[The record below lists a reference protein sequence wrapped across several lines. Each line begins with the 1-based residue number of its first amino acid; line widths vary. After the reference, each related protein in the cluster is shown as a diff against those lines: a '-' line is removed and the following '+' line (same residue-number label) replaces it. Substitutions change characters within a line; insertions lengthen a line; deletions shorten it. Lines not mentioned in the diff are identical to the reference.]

1 VGSSYTRRVVGRAV
15 GTIVV
20 VASLVLAACT
30 DDDSAAPAP
39 TTTIAVTTTS
49 QVPRGNLDGQL
60 AIGVLMP
67 QSGNG
72 LGQLLGTSMM
82 LAIDMAILEI
92 NAAGGV
98 DGKPVIR
105 YTVDEGTDQESAAKG
120 LDELLTKDRVDAII
134 GPASSKVA
142 LALMDKIVDEKV
154 VTCSPTATATALSS
168 YPDDGYF
175 FRTIASD
182 ALQGKVL
189 GEVIAETGRRSTA
202 IIASDDEYGRNLSQ
216 QLANTLQGEDTT
228 VTSTTSYDATATDF
242 SNVVETALA
251 DDPASVAVIGLPD
264 PGGRIIAALEA
275 AGTAPTSIFVTDGM
289 RQSNLADQVEQGR
302 PESVAG
308 IQGVSPA
315 ADPMSSWFDE
325 AFHTYAPNAQ
335 SLYAAYAYDC
345 TNLIALAAQ
354 TAKTDD
360 PTRFVTEM
368 VPTSRN
374 GVSCRNFTD
383 CAPQVAEGR
392 NVDLNGASG
401 RIELLENGDASYG
414 TYDVFVFGPDG
425 KDQTTKSKIDAL

>member
-1 VGSSYTRRVVGRAV
+1 VVGRSIVIALV
-15 GTIVV
+15 GS
-20 VASLVLAACT
+20 ALVLGACT
-30 DDDSAAPAP
+30 GDPSAPATP

-49 QVPRGNLDGQL
+49 RVPRGNLDGQL
-60 AIGVLMP
+60 AIGVLLP
-67 QSGNG
+67 QSGDG
-72 LGQLLGTSMM
+72 QGQLLGASMTT
-82 LAIDMAILEI
+82 AIDMAVQEI

-98 DGKPVIR
+98 NGQPVVR
-105 YTVDEGTDQESAAKG
+105 YVADEGTDQETAAKG

-154 VTCSPTATATALSS
+154 VTCSPTATATALSD

-182 ALQGKVL
+182 TLQGKVL

-202 IIASDDEYGRNLSQ
+202 IITSDDEYGRKLAQ
-216 QLANTLQGEDTT
+216 QLATTLQGEDTT

-242 SNVVETALA
+242 TEVAHAALS
-251 DDPASVAVIGLPD
+251 DKPASVAVIGLPD

-275 AGTAPTSIFVTDGM
+275 EGTSPHSIFVTDGM
-289 RQSNLADQVEQGR
+289 RQPDLVDKVQPNK
-302 PESVAG
+302 PESVSG
-308 IQGVSPA
+308 IQGTSPSA
-315 ADPMSSWFDE
+315 NPPSSWFDD
-325 AFHTYAPNAQ
+325 AFRAFAPNTE
-335 SLYAAYAYDC
+335 SLYTSYAYDC

-354 TAKTDD
+354 SAQSDD
-360 PTRFVTEM
+360 PTKFVTEV

-383 CAPQVAEGR
+383 CAPVVADGR
-392 NVDLNGASG
+392 SVDLNGASG

-414 TYDVFVFGPDG
+414 TYDVFVYGADG
-425 KDQTTKSKIDAL
+425 KDQTVKMKTESL

>member
-1 VGSSYTRRVVGRAV
+1 VVGRAV

-20 VASLVLAACT
+20 GASLVLAACT
-30 DDDSAAPAP
+30 DDSAAPAP

-49 QVPRGNLDGQL
+49 QAPRGNLDGQL
-60 AIGVLMP
+60 AVGVLLP

-98 DGKPVIR
+98 NGKPVIR
-105 YTVDEGTDQESAAKG
+105 YTVDEGTDQETAAKG
-120 LDELLTKDRVDAII
+120 LDELLTKDRVDALI

-154 VTCSPTATATALSS
+154 VTCSPTATATALSN

-182 ALQGKVL
+182 ALQGKAL

-202 IIASDDEYGRNLSQ
+202 IIASDDEYGRDLSA

-242 SNVVETALA
+242 SGVVEAALA
-251 DDPASVAVIGLPD
+251 DRPASVAVIGLPD

-275 AGTAPTSIFVTDGM
+275 AGTSPKSIFVTDGM
-289 RQSNLADQVEQGR
+289 RQPNLFEQVEQGH
-302 PESVAG
+302 PETVAG
-308 IQGVSPA
+308 IQGVSPS
-315 ADPMSSWFDE
+315 ADPQSTWFDDT
-325 AFHTYAPNAQ
+325 FRVYAPNAQ

-360 PTRFVTEM
+360 PTKFVTEM

-374 GVSCRNFTD
+374 GVSCPNFTD

-414 TYDVFVFGPDG
+414 TYEVFVFGPDG
-425 KDQTTKSKIDAL
+425 KDQTVKSKIDAL

>member
-1 VGSSYTRRVVGRAV
+1 VVGRAV

-20 VASLVLAACT
+20 GATLLLGACT
-30 DDDSAAPAP
+30 NDSAAPAP
-39 TTTIAVTTTS
+39 TTTIPATTTS

-60 AIGVLMP
+60 VVGVLLP

-82 LAIDMAILEI
+82 FAIDMAILEI

-98 DGKPVIR
+98 NGKPVVR
-105 YTVDEGTDQESAAKG
+105 FVADEGADQETAAKG

-154 VTCSPTATATALSS
+154 VICSPTATATALSN

-182 ALQGKVL
+182 ALQGKAL

-202 IIASDDEYGRNLSQ
+202 IITSDDEYGRDLSQ
-216 QLANTLQGEDTT
+216 QLASTLQAEDTT
-228 VTSTTSYDATATDF
+228 VTSTTTYDATASDF
-242 SNVVETALA
+242 DDVVDAALA
-251 DDPASVAVIGLPD
+251 GHPASVAVIGLPD

-275 AGTAPTSIFVTDGM
+275 AGTSPRSIFVTDGM
-289 RQSNLADQVEQGR
+289 RQPNLFDQVQQGH

-308 IQGVSPA
+308 IQGVSPSA
-315 ADPMSSWFDE
+315 NPQPSWFDD

-354 TAKTDD
+354 TAGTDD
-360 PTRFVTEM
+360 ATKFVSEM

-383 CAPQVAEGR
+383 CAPVVADGR

-401 RIELLENGDASYG
+401 RIEMLENGDASIG
-414 TYDVFVFGPDG
+414 TYEVFVFGPDG
-425 KDQTTKSKIDAL
+425 KDQTVKSKIDGL

>member
-1 VGSSYTRRVVGRAV
+1 VVGRAV

-20 VASLVLAACT
+20 GASLLLGACT
-30 DDDSAAPAP
+30 DDSAAPAP
-39 TTTIAVTTTS
+39 TTTIPATTTS

-60 AIGVLMP
+60 AIGVLLP

-82 LAIDMAILEI
+82 LAVDMAILEI

-98 DGKPVIR
+98 NGKPVVR
-105 YTVDEGTDQESAAKG
+105 FVADEGTNQETAAKG
-120 LDELLTKDRVDAII
+120 LDELLAKDRVDAIV

-182 ALQGKVL
+182 ALQGKAL

-202 IIASDDEYGRNLSQ
+202 IITSDDEYGRNLSQ
-216 QLANTLQGEDTT
+216 QLASTLQGEDTT
-228 VTSTTSYDATATDF
+228 VTSTTNYDATALDF
-242 SNVVETALA
+242 GSVVQTALA
-251 DDPASVAVIGLPD
+251 DHPASVAVIGLPD

-275 AGTAPTSIFVTDGM
+275 VGTSPRSIFVTDGM
-289 RQSNLADQVEQGR
+289 RLPTLSELVQQGH
-302 PESVAG
+302 PETVAG
-308 IQGVSPA
+308 IQGVSPSA
-315 ADPMSSWFDE
+315 NPQSSWFDD
-325 AFHTYAPNAQ
+325 AFHAFAPNAQ

-354 TAKTDD
+354 TAGTDD
-360 PTRFVTEM
+360 PTVFVNEM

-383 CAPQVAEGR
+383 CAPVVADGR

-401 RIELLENGDASYG
+401 RIELLENGDASFG
-414 TYDVFVFGPDG
+414 TYEVFVFGADG
-425 KDQTTKSKIDAL
+425 KDQTVKSKIDSF